1 MSLHLG
7 RFPEYQLELGVLW
20 SSVAGDEMLRMFESF
35 DKNAKWLAVFC
46 EDVDLSSLDVAH
58 IPAMKRAVTPDQSEP
73 HSGEPELTAF
83 VNLAGGGEFFARFWM
98 HYASLGVQRTRKREM
113 FPTVAAACQWLG
125 LPPPASE
132 TLAAAVADAVG
143 TGAEPTV
150 GQAEQSENRR
160 RILKAAS
167 RLFRERG
174 YDGVAEAEI
183 MEAAGL
189 GRSGLEGYFGS
200 RDNLIFHAL
209 AEALA
214 NFKPPEELADYACY
228 YLSAGHR
235 ADIGGGCPA
244 AALASET
251 VRQSAEARAAMTAG
265 LDGQI
270 ESLSRSAPGR
280 DAPARRRAAIRACSA
295 LVGSLIL
302 ARMSDDEELAR
313 EFVDETLAWIAEQD
327 KPPGGST
334 LGV

>member
-1 MSLHLG
+1 MGLHLR

-20 SSVAGDEMLRMFESF
+20 STVAGDEMLRMFESF
-35 DKNAKWLAVFC
+35 DKSAKWLVVFC
-46 EDVDLSSLDVAH
+46 EDVDLSGLDIAH

-73 HSGEPELTAF
+73 RSGESELTAF
-83 VNLAGGGEFFARFWM
+83 VSLAGGGEFFARFWM
-98 HYASLGVQRTRKREM
+98 HYASMGVQRPRKREM
-113 FPTVAAACQWLG
+113 FPTVAAACQWLR

-132 TLAAAVADAVG
+132 TLAAAVDAVG
-143 TGAEPTV
+143 TEAETT
-150 GQAEQSENRR
+150 GSQAEQSENRR

-174 YDGVAEAEI
+174 YDGVTEAEI

-200 RDNLIFHAL
+200 RDDLIFHAL
-209 AEALA
+209 VEALVT
-214 NFKPPEELADYACY
+214 FKPPEELADYACY

-235 ADIGGGCPA
+235 ADVGGGCPA

-251 VRQSAEARAAMTAG
+251 VRQSAEARAAMTTG

-270 ESLSRSAPGR
+270 ARLSLSAPGR

-302 ARMSDDEELAR
+302 ARMSDDEQLAQ
-313 EFVDETLAWIAEQD
+313 EFVDETLAWISERD
-327 KPPGGST
+327 GS
-334 LGV
+334 LGASTMGV